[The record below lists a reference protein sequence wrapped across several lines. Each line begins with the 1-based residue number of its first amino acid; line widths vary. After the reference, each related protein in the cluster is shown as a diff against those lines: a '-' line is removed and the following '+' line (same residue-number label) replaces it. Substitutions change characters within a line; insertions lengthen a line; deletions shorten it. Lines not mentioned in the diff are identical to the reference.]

1 MSDELWISSV
11 TEYRSRVVDAEFR
24 DRLSAMGA
32 VLVDGPKA
40 VGKTFTASRV
50 AETVLRIDV
59 DRAVRAALEVRPEQ
73 LFTYPTPILF
83 DEWQEAP
90 ELWNLVRRAVD
101 DHDDKG
107 LYVLTGSARPR
118 DDARMHSGAGRIGRV
133 RMRPM
138 SLYETGYSSGK
149 VSLEALLDGAEPTGG
164 PAELAVPDILERIV
178 VGGWPDLLG
187 ASERIARD
195 WLSDYRRNLAEVDI
209 PGLGPRRNPGNII
222 RLLAGLARS
231 VGTPLNRSALEV
243 EIGGVGGPIAS
254 ETLTNYL
261 DALDRLMIVESL
273 PAWRPHM
280 RSRTRLR
287 VSSVHHFVDPS
298 LGTAALGVGVR
309 DLLNDLEAAGYHFES
324 LVVRDLRVYSQA
336 LGATLSSWRDSQTGA
351 EVEVVLEL
359 PDGRWAAVEIKL
371 GEGAVDAAAAAL
383 LRFAGKVD
391 TARHGDPLAL
401 IVVTGGRFT
410 YRRDDGVIVVPITA
424 LGP

>member
-1 MSDELWISSV
+1 M
-11 TEYRSRVVDAEFR
+11 TEYRSRVVDAELR
-24 DRLSAMGA
+24 DRMSVMGA

-50 AETVLRIDV
+50 AETVLRVDV
-59 DRAVRAALEVRPEQ
+59 DRAARAALEVHPEQ
-73 LFTYPTPILF
+73 LFTYSTPILF

-101 DHDDKG
+101 DHDEKG
-107 LYVLTGSARPR
+107 MYVLTGSARPR
-118 DDARMHSGAGRIGRV
+118 DDARMHSGAGRISRL

-138 SLYETGYSSGK
+138 SLYETGHSNGEI
-149 VSLEALLDGAEPTGG
+149 SLEALFAGAEPTGA
-164 PAELAVPDILERIV
+164 PAQLTVPDVLERTV

-187 ASERIARD
+187 ASERTART

-209 PGLGPRRNPGNII
+209 PGLGPRRSPENIS
-222 RLLAGLARS
+222 RLLAGIGRS

-243 EIGGVGGPIAS
+243 EIGGAGGPIAS
-254 ETLTNYL
+254 ETLANYL
-261 DALDRLMIVESL
+261 DALDRLMLIESL

-287 VSSVHHFVDPS
+287 VSPVHHFVDPS
-298 LGTAALGVGVR
+298 LGTAALGVGVN

-324 LVVRDLRVYSQA
+324 LVLRDLRVYSQA
-336 LGATLSSWRDSQTGA
+336 LDATLSSWRDSQTGA
-351 EVEVVLEL
+351 EIDVVLEL
-359 PDGRWAAVEIKL
+359 PNGRWAAFEIKL
-371 GEGAVDAAAAAL
+371 GEAAADTAAASL
-383 LRFAGKVD
+383 LHFAGKVD

-401 IVVTGGRFT
+401 VVITGGRFA
-410 YRRDDGVIVVPITA
+410 YRRADGVDVVPITA